1 MHGFNLHGRAVITL
15 TSAIGNKDT
24 IADVVRVITDSMSN
38 DRLRKM
44 FVATQIC
51 CVQPKIDWA
60 LEHSMV
66 LYSRAIQ
73 TTALPIAWS
82 GLIAS
87 TTVTTLIVKHVLEV
101 FSFNSFSSEMA
112 SQIIS
117 NAFIGNYESTGIYA
131 AGSVVN
137 AVAAGA
143 VATGVG
149 AAAGFAGWYAWKL
162 VALPQFGRLLLMCTV
177 DTILTMEVCFWLCKG
192 RIPEA
197 EDIKLAC
204 EQYQSRISKVHADVK
219 AVLPVWDTWNA
230 FQFEKLKLALA
241 KVIDQHRYKK
251 E

>member
-1 MHGFNLHGRAVITL
+1 MKL
-15 TSAIGNKDT
+15 TSDLGNKDT
-24 IADVVRVITDSMSN
+24 IADVVRVITDSLST

-51 CVQPKIDWA
+51 CVQPKIDYA
-60 LEHSMV
+60 LSHSMK

-101 FSFNSFSSEMA
+101 FSFNSFSSDMA
-112 SQIIS
+112 SQILS
-117 NAFIGNYESTGIYA
+117 TAFIGNYESTGIYA
-131 AGSVVN
+131 AGSIVN

-149 AAAGFAGWYAWKL
+149 AAAGVAGWYAWKL
-162 VALPQFGRLLLMCTV
+162 AVIPQFGRLLLMCTV
-177 DTILTMEVCFWLCKG
+177 DTILAMEIVFWRCG
-192 RIPEA
+192 SRAPEA

-204 EQYQSRISKVHADVK
+204 ELYQSRISKVHEDVK
-219 AVLPVWDTWNA
+219 AVLPMWDTWNA

-241 KVIDQHRYKK
+241 KVIDQNRYKK